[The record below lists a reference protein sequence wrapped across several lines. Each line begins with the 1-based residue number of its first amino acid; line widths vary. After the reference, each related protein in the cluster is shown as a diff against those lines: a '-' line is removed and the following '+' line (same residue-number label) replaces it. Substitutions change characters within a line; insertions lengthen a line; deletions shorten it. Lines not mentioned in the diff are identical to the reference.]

1 MVELRSHE
9 PNVIRPVDVLQGE
22 GLLNRRVFLE
32 VCHVSLLAKQAEVR
46 RNGGRFLRVE
56 LLFFFGNKI
65 PRIKVLDNSLIII
78 GAVLLHDLF
87 EGDPL
92 KFQVHVGPLEALQA
106 IRDLGLKLSH
116 PGRLDIVET
125 ISILD
130 EAPLCDGI
138 CEHF

>member
-1 MVELRSHE
+1 M
-9 PNVIRPVDVLQGE
+9 
-22 GLLNRRVFLE
+22 
-32 VCHVSLLAKQAEVR
+32 
-46 RNGGRFLRVE
+46 RVE

-65 PRIKVLDNSLIII
+65 PRIKVLANSLIII

-116 PGRLDIVET
+116 HGRLDIVET

-138 CEHF
+138 CKHVGETIPSDQTIRPPEHRLYPSREPAVPLQTIKLRC